1 MRRYSLVLA
10 ILLTVGLSG
19 CATLGGGPSPAQQ
32 AAIAQAQ
39 VLETRGDFRAAAS
52 IWLSLVNQVPAQ
64 ADHYRLHAAED
75 WLASQ
80 QPKRTQQLLQQI
92 NTKRLHGNDI
102 ARYNLLQGELA
113 ESAGHYQQAL
123 ALASMLPQT
132 LPRPLAIRRD
142 QMLARTAAAS
152 GDTWAAVAARMQ
164 LDPLLL
170 DPAKAKNAARL
181 LALLG
186 RVGVQ
191 GLLHQAT
198 QLPTGNPLLPWIG
211 QALQRL
217 GSRLPSN
224 MPQFN
229 APAGTLLAQGQHLKR
244 EGFQSYQ
251 QIGLLLPL
259 SGPLSAAGKAVRD
272 GFLAAY
278 FQAGDHAGPRPMI
291 RIYNTQGTTAGT
303 LVAYHQALTEGAD
316 LLVGP
321 LLRPAVDALF
331 SQGEP
336 AIPVLALNQ
345 PQSAI
350 PSPANSAEFALMPE
364 SNGVYDAEYLLNHGI
379 RQAIVFHASDS
390 RSSRAAIA
398 FQAQFEAGGGTVRAV
413 QTLPVGSVDYAALI
427 KAAAPN
433 LADNGGIFI
442 AAPLEQA
449 RLLVPQIRVAQL
461 QQLIVATP
469 QVFST
474 HSNPGLDRDL
484 DGVVFPDLPWLF
496 NTQPGLPPRQE
507 LQRWI
512 PEIRGPGARLF
523 AFGMDAF
530 SLSPYLSWLRTH
542 PGSYIGGAT
551 GQLTVDATGQV
562 QRLPVWARFDYGV
575 AHTISGDLATNNGLD
590 EPRSH

>member
-10 ILLTVGLSG
+10 ILLTMGLSA

-39 VLETRGDFRAAAS
+39 VLETRGDFQGAAS
-52 IWLSLVNQVPAQ
+52 IWLGLAHQVPAQ
-64 ADHYRLHAAED
+64 ADHYRLRAAED
-75 WLASQ
+75 WLNNQ
-80 QPKRTQQLLQQI
+80 QPQRTQQLLQLI
-92 NTKRLHGNDI
+92 NAQQLHGNDM

-113 ESAGHYQQAL
+113 ETAGHHQQAL
-123 ALASMLPQT
+123 ALASMLPAT
-132 LPRPLAIRRD
+132 LPRALAIRRD
-142 QMLARTAAAS
+142 RLRAQAATAS
-152 GDTWAAVAARMQ
+152 GNTWAAAAARMQ

-170 DPAKAKNAARL
+170 APAKTENAARL

-198 QLPTGNPLLPWIG
+198 QLPAGDPLLPWIG

-224 MPQFN
+224 MPQLN
-229 APAGTLLAQGQHLKR
+229 APAGTLLAQGQHLER

-278 FQAGDHAGPRPMI
+278 FQAGDHAGPRPMV

-303 LVAYHQALTEGAD
+303 LAAYQQALTEGAD
-316 LLVGP
+316 LIVGP

-336 AIPVLALNQ
+336 AVPVLALNQ

-379 RQAIVFHASDS
+379 RQAIAFYASDS
-390 RSSRAAIA
+390 RSSRAAMA
-398 FQAQFEAGGGTVRAV
+398 FQAQFEAGGGTVSAV

-427 KAAAPN
+427 KAAAAN

-461 QQLIVATP
+461 NQLIVATP

-474 HSNPGLDRDL
+474 RSNPGLDRDL

-496 NTQPGLPPRQE
+496 NSQPGLPPRQE
-507 LQRWI
+507 LGRWS

-530 SLSPYLSWLRTH
+530 SLSPYFSWLRTH

-562 QRLPVWARFDYGV
+562 QRTPVWARFDYGV
-575 AHTISGDLATNNGLD
+575 AHTIAGGLTGNGRA
-590 EPRSH
+590 EPRTH